1 MDKDLAA
8 LFYRAVLFLSVL
20 FQILGRIFILVL
32 FAYSFGEGMYYPLLI
47 FLEADI
53 VLMTAYFLFA
63 PMPKSIGRREVF
75 SISASSII

>member
-47 FLEADI
+47 FLAAHI
-53 VLMTAYFLFA
+53 VLMTVLHF
-63 PMPKSIGRREVF
+63 VF
-75 SISASSII
+75 SDAKKVCN